1 MVKLVCA
8 LFVLVALAAP
18 AFAQDYPQMEIMLG
32 YGNINVKGVAEGR
45 HSGFVS
51 QQAFNITSVLA
62 IENYFGYYGL
72 GTDLNYGKRRLLT
85 DIFGAKFN
93 YRNAGPVV
101 VYGVAGLGGGF
112 LQFPDL
118 GAGTNN
124 SLAFRIG
131 GGVDIPWGDSLAVKV
146 DVSRTSF
153 HFGEPLYPSGW
164 KSGMNISTGIVL
176 KISQ

>member
-1 MVKLVCA
+1 MVKYVCV
-8 LFVLVALAAP
+8 LFVLIAFAAP
-18 AFAQDYPQMEIMLG
+18 AFAQDYPQMEIALG
-32 YGNINVKGVAEGR
+32 YGNINVKDVAEGR

-51 QQAFNITSVLA
+51 HQAFNITSVLA
-62 IENYFGYYGL
+62 IENYFGYYGM
-72 GTDLNYGKRRLLT
+72 GSDPNFGKMRLLT

-93 YRNAGPVV
+93 YRTAGPVI
-101 VYGVAGLGGGF
+101 YGVAGLGGGF

-124 SLAFRIG
+124 SLAFRVG
-131 GGVDIPWGDSLAVKV
+131 GGVDIPWGDSLAFKV

-153 HFGEPLYPSGW
+153 HFDGW

>member
-8 LFVLVALAAP
+8 LFVLVAFAAP
-18 AFAQDYPQMEIMLG
+18 AFAQDYPQMEIALG
-32 YGNINVKGVAEGR
+32 YGNINVKDIEGR

-51 QQAFNITSVLA
+51 HQAFNVTSVIA
-62 IENYFGYYGL
+62 IENYFGYYAMGS
-72 GTDLNYGKRRLLT
+72 DPSFGKMRLLT

-93 YRNAGPVV
+93 YRTAGPVI
-101 VYGVAGLGGGF
+101 YGVAGLGGGF
-112 LQFPDL
+112 LQFPDF

-124 SLAFRIG
+124 SLAFRVG
-131 GGVDIPWGDSLAVKV
+131 GGVDIPWGDSLAFKV

-153 HFGEPLYPSGW
+153 HFDGW